1 MTRERVY
8 EIVRFGIVGVAAT
21 AIHYA
26 VYYALLGLSGH
37 NVAYTIGYVVSFAC
51 NYVLSSLF
59 TFRVKMSTGKL
70 MGFGMSHLIN
80 YLIQVVLLN
89 LFVWLGVSPVWAPFP
104 VFAIAVP
111 VNYLLVRTALVEELR
126 GLKSKNLP

>member
-1 MTRERVY
+1 MTKERLY

-26 VYYALLGLSGH
+26 VYYVLLGLTSH
-37 NVAYTIGYVVSFAC
+37 NVAYTAGYVVSFVC

-59 TFRVKMSTGKL
+59 TFRVTMSAGRL
-70 MGFGMSHLIN
+70 AAFGVSHLLN
-80 YLIQVVLLN
+80 YLIQMGLLN
-89 LFVWLGVSPVWAPFP
+89 LFVWAGLSPVLAPLP

-111 VNYLLVRTALVEELR
+111 VNYLLVRTALTR
-126 GLKSKNLP
+126 FWGR

>member
-1 MTRERVY
+1 VTRERLF

-26 VYYALLGLSGH
+26 VYYALLSLTSH
-37 NVAYTIGYVVSFAC
+37 NVAYTVGYVVSFLC

-59 TFRVKMSTGKL
+59 TFRVTISAGRL
-70 MGFGMSHLIN
+70 AAFGVSHLLN
-80 YLIQVVLLN
+80 YLIQMGLLN
-89 LFVWLGVSPVWAPFP
+89 LFVWTGVSPVVAPLP

-111 VNYLLVRTALVEELR
+111 VNYLLVRTALTRLW
-126 GLKSKNLP
+126 GK